1 MKGSRNPVSLTH
13 FFFAHVSFYESDEFS
28 TAVVLVVSFTA
39 GEQKLVCKRVLE
51 EWLQQIQSF
60 MTKSTALNEWT
71 FMRKIHFKI
80 CGSKRNQALS
90 PAQFGQDGCSRRP
103 TGVPV
108 HDIQTLFFS
117 KIYILLCFVFSSNL
131 RHLSAYTVSGV
142 VGWESGAPESH
153 FSEFPFYREDLAALK
168 KRKSHFIEFPF
179 CREKS
184 VLATMFSSA
193 QRSGQS
199 QRNP

>member
-1 MKGSRNPVSLTH
+1 MKVMNFRQLLFWWFLSLLVSKSSSVRECLKSGFSKYKVSWQKVPRSTSGLLWEKYISK
-13 FFFAHVSFYESDEFS
+13 FAV
-28 TAVVLVVSFTA
+28 
-39 GEQKLVCKRVLE
+39 Q
-51 EWLQQIQSF
+51 
-60 MTKSTALNEWT
+60 
-71 FMRKIHFKI
+71 
-80 CGSKRNQALS
+80 KRNQALS

-184 VLATMFSSA
+184 VLEYKKIDVDRGS
-193 QRSGQS
+193 RQS
-199 QRNP
+199 NPQFRRWKIWNSLGKWNRWR

>member
-1 MKGSRNPVSLTH
+1 MFSSKIHKENLEKGPNNPSWHSAEQQSAALFSQWKVPETSVSLTH

-80 CGSKRNQALS
+80 CGSKEKSS
-90 PAQFGQDGCSRRP
+90 PLTCSVRSRR
-103 TGVPV
+103 
-108 HDIQTLFFS
+108 
-117 KIYILLCFVFSSNL
+117 VFSTSNRSSSSWHPDIIFFENL
-131 RHLSAYTVSGV
+131 YFVVFRFQLKFETSISVYCFWCRWVGIWSSGI
-142 VGWESGAPESH
+142 
-153 FSEFPFYREDLAALK
+153 PF
-168 KRKSHFIEFPF
+168 
-179 CREKS
+179 
-184 VLATMFSSA
+184 
-193 QRSGQS
+193 
-199 QRNP
+199 